1 MSNIQGALL
10 MWREDDHARYGEGI
24 SRPVHKA
31 RTKLYNLIVYKSG
44 AMPMTI
50 TMRAENKT
58 AAITYAQNRWPN
70 ATVEAMR

>member
-24 SRPVHKA
+24 SRPVPKA
-31 RTKLYNLIVYKSG
+31 KTKLYNLIVYKSG
-44 AMPMTI
+44 AMPMNM
-50 TMRAENKT
+50 TMRAESKS

-70 ATVEAMR
+70 AVIESK

>member
-1 MSNIQGALL
+1 MSDIQGALL
-10 MWREDDHARYGEGI
+10 MWREENQGRYGEGI
-24 SRPVHKA
+24 SRPVSKA
-31 RTKLYNLIVYKSG
+31 KTKLYNLIVYKSG

-70 ATVEAMR
+70 ATVEAV